1 MGGLDLYTVHGKCEC
16 LFDVAYEIFAL
27 FDTAAQAN
35 QVIADAE
42 GSALRRRNGAM
53 GHAGWE
59 LSQRLDAAKGLCQ
72 REEAQGGEEGVCR
85 RVRRIRREGEIG
97 ERRVFRRRCRGGGAG

>member
-1 MGGLDLYTVHGKCEC
+1 MGGFDLYTVHGKCES
-16 LFDVAYEIFAL
+16 LFDIANEIVAL
-27 FDTAAQAN
+27 LDTAAQAN

-59 LSQRLDAAKGLCQ
+59 LSQRLDAAEGLCE
-72 REEAQGGEEGVCR
+72 REEAQGREEGVCR
-85 RVRRIRREGEIG
+85 RVRRVRREGEIR
-97 ERRVFRRRCRGGGAG
+97 ERRVFRRGGRGGGAG